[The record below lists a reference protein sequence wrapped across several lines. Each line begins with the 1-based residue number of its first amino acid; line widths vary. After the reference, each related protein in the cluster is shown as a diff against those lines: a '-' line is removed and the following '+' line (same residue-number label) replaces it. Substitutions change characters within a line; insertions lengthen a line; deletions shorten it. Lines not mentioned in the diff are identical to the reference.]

1 MTWKLLELPPWVDI
15 KLIENKMADPKT
27 TTEHTNITPVTE
39 EFRDQNSKYNLSKIE
54 MDLYHE
60 EYDVA
65 EKVISVKRVS
75 LPNNGVKWKISENN
89 KVMFVVEGS
98 KLTKKEREFLQ
109 TADGF
114 NFLIAQFK
122 AGIKSFNALK
132 VEIKKKL
139 K

>member
-1 MTWKLLELPPWVDI
+1 MTWKLLEVPPWVDI
-15 KLIENKMADPKT
+15 KSVENKMPDPKT
-27 TTEHTNITPVTE
+27 TVEHTNITPVTE

-109 TADGF
+109 TAEGF
-114 NFLIAQFK
+114 NFLITQFK
-122 AGIKSFNALK
+122 TGIKSFNALK
-132 VEIKKKL
+132 TEIKKKL